1 MPAIPVKILDCPSV
15 NFDARAAEIDLVI
28 LHYTG
33 MADADTALR
42 RLTDPAPI
50 AGRYPGPWQAPDID
64 PETPLGRASAHYVVG
79 EDGAVFRLV
88 AEDMRAW
95 HAGVSSWEGREDVNS
110 RSIGVEIVNGGHD
123 YGLPDFP
130 DLQIE
135 AVIALI
141 ADILKRNALAPSR
154 VLAHSDIAPARKQDP
169 GEKFPWKR
177 LAEAGVAIWPEY
189 VAVQADAN
197 PDPVLIQRQL
207 KTIGYSVQ
215 ETGAFDDEVR
225 LALSAFQRRF
235 RPARIDG
242 LADEETQMLLMAMGR
257 G

>member
-1 MPAIPVKILDCPSV
+1 MLKILAKILECPSA
-15 NFDARAAEIDLVI
+15 NFDARGCSVDLVI

-33 MADADTALR
+33 MAESDTALR
-42 RLTDPAPI
+42 RLTDAAPV

-88 AEDMRAW
+88 AEDKRAW

-110 RSIGVEIVNGGHD
+110 RSIGIEIVNGGHD

-130 DLQIE
+130 DVQIE
-135 AVIALI
+135 AVTALL
-141 ADILKRNALAPSR
+141 ADILKRNALDASR

-189 VAVQADAN
+189 VAMQAEAN
-197 PDPVLIQRQL
+197 PDAALVQRQL
-207 KTIGYSVQ
+207 KSIGYGVE
-215 ETGAFDDEVR
+215 ETGALDETTV
-225 LALSAFQRRF
+225 LALKAFQRRF
-235 RPARIDG
+235 RPERIDG
-242 LADEETQMLLMAMGR
+242 QADEETQMLLAALAR
-257 G
+257 